1 MNPST
6 ASNQEVAAEPAVA
19 IDRAQ
24 WLRAILTAPVYDV
37 ARRTPLEAAPRIS
50 NRIGNQ
56 VLLKRE
62 DLQPVF

>member
-1 MNPST
+1 MT
-6 ASNQEVAAEPAVA
+6 GHVAVDDTGA
-19 IDRAQ
+19 

-37 ARRTPLEAAPRIS
+37 ARRAPLTPAIRLSQRLD
-50 NRIGNQ
+50 NT